1 MKTLNHNID
10 TIVAAIRSCYSETTK
25 PNTADLMNLYTTIGQ
40 VIAEQE
46 NTSFITILAKE
57 ITENCDN
64 VKGFSARNLR
74 RMRDFYVTYSC
85 DQSLMSE
92 ALTIGWTQNAVIMES
107 CETLEEMAFYIALT
121 KEQNLSK
128 VALVS
133 AIEAKTF
140 ETSKQTKL
148 QEKVA
153 EIKTAT
159 SDRIALVSDFARTAT
174 VNTLRHLKKEVRQV
188 FSKQRRLLRGSGP
201 PKRRIGEWSNGNPY
215 LQLIC

>member
-1 MKTLNHNID
+1 MN
-10 TIVAAIRSCYSETTK
+10 TIITTINQCFETTAK
-25 PNTADLMNLYTTIGQ
+25 PDAQALMNLYTTIGQ

-46 NTSFITILAKE
+46 NTSFITTLAKE
-57 ITENCDN
+57 ITDNCGT

-85 DQSLMSE
+85 DQSLMAD
-92 ALTIGWTQNAVIMES
+92 ALTIGWTQNIVIMES
-107 CETLEEMAFYIALT
+107 CESLEEMAFYIALT
-121 KEQNLSK
+121 KVQNLSK

-153 EIKTAT
+153 EIKTAA
-159 SDRIALVSDFARTAT
+159 SDRVALVSDFTRTTT
-174 VNTLRHLKKEVRQV
+174 VNPLPHLKNEVRQI
-188 FSKQRRLLRGSGP
+188 FSKERHLLRGSGP
-201 PKRRIGEWSNGNPY
+201 PSVTEWGFSRPKPH
-215 LQLIC
+215 LAFW